1 MHQIGLKAACLTTC
15 AALLLGIGAA
25 GCGSSDSTDTTT
37 TAITKSA
44 FVAQA
49 NAICTKGNKVQSAAG
64 AKLGKNPSQAQFTA
78 YTKDTVI
85 PNIQGQIDSV
95 RALGAPAGD
104 EATVSHM
111 LDLAQADLNKIKADP
126 TLLQDNSD
134 QFANFAKIAHPYG
147 LTACDPNNPNS

>member
-1 MHQIGLKAACLTTC
+1 MRQIGPKHACLTTC
-15 AALLLGIGAA
+15 AVLLLGIGAA

-37 TAITKSA
+37 AITKAA
-44 FVAQA
+44 FVAKA
-49 NAICTKGNKVQSAAG
+49 NAICTKGNKAQNAAG
-64 AKLGKNPSQAQFTA
+64 EKLGQNPSQAQFTA
-78 YTKDTVI
+78 YAKDTAI

-126 TLLQDNSD
+126 TLLQGNSD
-134 QFANFAKIAHPYG
+134 QFADFAKIAHPYG
-147 LTACDPNNPNS
+147 LTACDSNNPNS